1 MYGSAAN
8 QVSQILLPLVPSV
21 REEKQFSIYF
31 YKFIAESLLIKKKK
45 INKEKQSLLMH
56 ISLVYRGNI

>member
-31 YKFIAESLLIKKKK
+31 YKFIAESLLIKKK

-56 ISLVYRGNI
+56 ISPVYRGNI